1 MENGNNKIPSDPEQK
16 KTNSGGW
23 ERFLGGGDKASGADP
38 VQGRAEQDPA
48 AEAEDDALSFEKK
61 EAERKNNSIG
71 CVSTISYVIFVLGIS
86 IILSVFVIL
95 SVNDMFSFV
104 KADKTAEITI
114 TDGESLRDVSKVLSK
129 AGIIKYPSLF
139 STFAKLTDMDD
150 DIAPGT
156 YTLNASMDYRTILS
170 NIRYKSAGK
179 ATVTITIP
187 EGMEQ
192 DKIFALLEENGVCE
206 LWRLQAYARYY
217 DFDYSFIKGLP
228 YTPNR
233 LEGYLF
239 PDTYTFYVDDSPSR
253 VLKKFLSN
261 FNKKW
266 SVEMKARLENI
277 NMSMNDIVIIA
288 SMIEKEAK
296 FDEERPTIASVIYNR
311 LQSSNFPRLEIDATV
326 LYAIGGHKD
335 TITDEDKKVDSPY
348 NTYVCEGLP
357 AGPICNPGLAA
368 ITAALNPEDTGYY
381 YYVARKNGYHFFSKT
396 YAEHQRMI
404 TEANNETFE
413 DTVST
418 TSPSI
423 EG

>member
-192 DKIFALLEENGVCE
+192 DKIFALLEENGV
-206 LWRLQAYARYY
+206 
-217 DFDYSFIKGLP
+217 
-228 YTPNR
+228 
-233 LEGYLF
+233 
-239 PDTYTFYVDDSPSR
+239 
-253 VLKKFLSN
+253 
-261 FNKKW
+261 
-266 SVEMKARLENI
+266 
-277 NMSMNDIVIIA
+277 A
-288 SMIEKEAK
+288 SSGGS
-296 FDEERPTIASVIYNR
+296 RPTPATTISTIRSSKASPTLPTAWRGICSRTPTPFMSTIRPRGCSKN
-311 LQSSNFPRLEIDATV
+311 SSRTSI
-326 LYAIGGHKD
+326 
-335 TITDEDKKVDSPY
+335 
-348 NTYVCEGLP
+348 
-357 AGPICNPGLAA
+357 
-368 ITAALNPEDTGYY
+368 
-381 YYVARKNGYHFFSKT
+381 KNGAS
-396 YAEHQRMI
+396 R
-404 TEANNETFE
+404 
-413 DTVST
+413 
-418 TSPSI
+418 
-423 EG
+423 